1 MEGWTLPELTARVTA
16 DAASDDSLDQL
27 DAALA
32 TAADLTNRAD
42 AVVDTFVASAR
53 RDGRSWTEIG
63 VRLGVSKQA
72 ARKRF
77 GELDP
82 PTPVLPPG
90 VRIGPRLTT
99 CLAQAGRHAEAG
111 GAAEVGPEHLLAGLL
126 ADGVAAAI
134 LDKLSVTADAI
145 AASADRLFGVPPPLG
160 AGPPRLSAEA
170 VCAIEAAAH
179 HALAVAADADE
190 VTVGTEHLLLV
201 LALDSG
207 SRARR
212 VLADLGIDIALIKK
226 ELACYV
232 AGSPRRARRF
242 GRRRGARPPTCS
254 FCGAA
259 ETATRRLVH
268 GPGVTICGTCAQRA
282 AQSAT
287 ATRRDPTS

>member
-1 MEGWTLPELTARVTA
+1 MPELTARVTA
-16 DAASDDSLDQL
+16 EATSEDSLDQL
-27 DAALA
+27 DAALT
-32 TAADLTNRAD
+32 TAADLTSRAD
-42 AVVDTFVASAR
+42 AVVDAFVARAR

-63 VRLGVSKQA
+63 GRLGVSKQA

-77 GELDP
+77 GELEP
-82 PTPVLPPG
+82 PAPVLPTG
-90 VRIGPRLTT
+90 VRMASRLTT
-99 CLAQAGRHAEAG
+99 CLAQAGRQAEAD

-134 LDKLSVTADAI
+134 LDKLSITPDAI
-145 AASADRLFGVPPPLG
+145 TASAHRLFGAPQTAG
-160 AGPPRLSAEA
+160 AGPPGLSAEA

-179 HALAVAADADE
+179 HALAAAGDADG

-212 VLADLGIDIALIKK
+212 VLTDLGVDIALIKK

-232 AGSPRRARRF
+232 TGPPRPARGFGRRHRARR
-242 GRRRGARPPTCS
+242 PTCS

-268 GPGVTICGTCAQRA
+268 GPCVTICGTCAHRA
-282 AQSAT
+282 AQSA
-287 ATRRDPTS
+287 AAARRDPT

>member
-1 MEGWTLPELTARVTA
+1 MEGWPLPELTARVTA
-16 DAASDDSLDQL
+16 EAASDDSLDQL

-32 TAADLTNRAD
+32 TAADLTGRAD
-42 AVVDTFVASAR
+42 AVVDAFVARAR

-82 PTPVLPPG
+82 PTPVLPAG
-90 VRIGPRLTT
+90 VRVRPRLTA
-99 CLAQAGRHAEAG
+99 CVALAGRQAEAD
-111 GAAEVGPEHLLAGLL
+111 GAVEVGPEHLLAGLL

-145 AASADRLFGVPPPLG
+145 AASAHRLFGAPPTVG

-179 HALAVAADADE
+179 HALAAASDADE

-201 LALDSG
+201 LALDAG

-212 VLADLGIDIALIKK
+212 VLTDLGVDIALIKK

-232 AGSPRRARRF
+232 TGNPRRARRF
-242 GRRRGARPPTCS
+242 GRRRGPRRPTCS

-268 GPGVTICGTCAQRA
+268 GPGVTICGACAHRA

-287 ATRRDPTS
+287 AARRDPT

>member
-1 MEGWTLPELTARVTA
+1 MASWTLPELTARVTA
-16 DAASDDSLDQL
+16 EAASEDSLDQL

-32 TAADLTNRAD
+32 TAADLTSRAD
-42 AVVDTFVASAR
+42 AVVDAFVARAR
-53 RDGRSWTEIG
+53 GDGRSWTEIG
-63 VRLGVSKQA
+63 ARLGVSKQA

-82 PTPVLPPG
+82 PAPVLPPG
-90 VRIGPRLTT
+90 VRLRPRLTT
-99 CLAQAGRHAEAG
+99 CLTQAGRYAETD

-145 AASADRLFGVPPPLG
+145 TTSAHRLFGAPPTVDD
-160 AGPPRLSAEA
+160 AGPPRLSAES

-179 HALAVAADADE
+179 HAVAVAADADE
-190 VTVGTEHLLLV
+190 ATVGTEHLLLV
-201 LALDSG
+201 LALDPG

-212 VLADLGIDIALIKK
+212 VLTDLGVDIALIKK

-232 AGSPRRARRF
+232 TGNPRGPRRF
-242 GRRRGARPPTCS
+242 GRRRGPRQPTCS

-259 ETATRRLVH
+259 ETPTRRLVQ
-268 GPGVTICGTCAQRA
+268 GPGVTICGTCAHRA

-287 ATRRDPTS
+287 VTRRDPT